1 MTIYTDAN
9 VMEIIKR
16 IENNKNQTDEI
27 RIKIVTTNVFTIIVT
42 SVRVW
47 YIGCLIVSI
56 YPMLIKK

>member
-1 MTIYTDAN
+1 MG
-9 VMEIIKR
+9 IIKR

-42 SVRVW
+42 SVLVW
-47 YIGCLIVSI
+47 YIGCLIVPI